1 MLTWA
6 QLGFHQKPCG
16 LLNIHG
22 YYDHLSAF
30 LDVAVGQEFIDI
42 AHRKMML
49 EDTSIAWAAGSIR
62 AVYSGQNGQSGLG
75 PGNDE

>member
-42 AHRKMML
+42 AHRTMML
-49 EDTSIAWAAGSIR
+49 EDTTIA
-62 AVYSGQNGQSGLG
+62 GLLDQFERLFRSKRTRR
-75 PGNDE
+75 PRSWK